1 MKFTTSVNFLD
12 EVNGSIY
19 SLLFTNI
26 FVSLSSLYPTAFFR
40 TIIQHC
46 KSDKII
52 VEIWLCSPFTIIL
65 AESIAFAA
73 AFIVFCRFFFVAFIC
88 LTTRGHEACMYT
100 SIYYFAIC

>member
-1 MKFTTSVNFLD
+1 VKFLH

-26 FVSLSSLYPTAFFR
+26 FVSLSSFSFYSTAFFR

-52 VEIWLCSPFTIIL
+52 VEIWLCSPLTIIL
-65 AESIAFAA
+65 AESIAFST
-73 AFIVFCRFFFVAFIC
+73 AFIVFADFFAFIC
-88 LTTRGHEACMYT
+88 LTTRGHEACTCMYT
-100 SIYYFAIC
+100 SIYCFAIC